1 MADSTPAARAAGPHL
16 IEVRVRNI
24 GQLFNSM
31 DPSPFIE
38 KELDAEAEEFIVGW
52 AKELPPEADITL
64 AFHVVDLEDATVTQ
78 ALLAGAMTNFFQY
91 KLQATRRR
99 LVQLTR
105 NGWRD
110 LARGLLFL
118 ASSIVVAN
126 LLEPYAGNPSWAII
140 KESVI
145 IGGWVAMWRP
155 MEIFLYERWPLQ
167 RLCALYEKLARA
179 PVTVVAAS

>member
-1 MADSTPAARAAGPHL
+1 VAQTSQAQSSRPPHR
-16 IEVRVRNI
+16 IEVRVRNV

-52 AKELPPEADITL
+52 AKELPSDEDVML
-64 AFHVVDLEDATVTQ
+64 AFHVVDLEDAAVMQ
-78 ALLAGAMTNFFQY
+78 AVLAEAMQNFFTY
-91 KLQATRRR
+91 KLQLTRRR
-99 LVQLTR
+99 LGLMTR

-110 LARGLLFL
+110 LGRGMLFL
-118 ASSIVVAN
+118 AGSIVIAN
-126 LLEPYAGNPSWAII
+126 LLEPYAGNPSWGII

-167 RLCALYEKLARA
+167 RLCALYAKLARA
-179 PVTVVAAS
+179 PVTVVQAS

>member
-1 MADSTPAARAAGPHL
+1 VAEPAPARGLHR

-64 AFHVVDLEDATVTQ
+64 AFHVVDLEDAAVTQ
-78 ALLAGAMTNFFQY
+78 ALLAEAMRNFFEY
-91 KLQATRRR
+91 KLQWTRRR
-99 LVQLTR
+99 LGLLTR

-110 LARGLLFL
+110 LGRGLLFL
-118 ASSIVVAN
+118 AGTIVVAN
-126 LLEPYAGNPSWAII
+126 LLERYAANPSWAII

-167 RLCALYEKLARA
+167 RLCALYGKLARA
-179 PVTVVAAS
+179 PVTVVQAS

>member
-1 MADSTPAARAAGPHL
+1 MAEPAPARGPHR

-52 AKELPPEADITL
+52 AKELPPEADVTL
-64 AFHVVDLEDATVTQ
+64 AFHVVDLQDAATTQ
-78 ALLAGAMTNFFQY
+78 ALLAEAMKNFFEY
-91 KLQATRRR
+91 KLQWTRRR
-99 LVQLTR
+99 LGLLTR

-110 LARGLLFL
+110 LGRGLLFL
-118 ASSIVVAN
+118 AGSIVVAN

-167 RLCALYEKLARA
+167 RLCALYGKLARA
-179 PVTVVAAS
+179 PVTVVPAS